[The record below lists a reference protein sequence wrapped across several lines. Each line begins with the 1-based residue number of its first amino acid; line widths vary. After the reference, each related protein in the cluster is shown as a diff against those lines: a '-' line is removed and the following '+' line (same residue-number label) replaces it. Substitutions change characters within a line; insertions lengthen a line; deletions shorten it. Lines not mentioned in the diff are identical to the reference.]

1 MLNHYETPEVIEVG
15 RAQDMILGRK
25 EGVQTDPETE
35 EPDFSIV
42 LDE

>member
-25 EGVQTDPETE
+25 VGGETDPETQ
-35 EPDFSIV
+35 EPDFDIE
-42 LDE
+42 LDD